1 VVFSSVPFLFYFL
14 PLFLG
19 VYWVAPGMRAKNLI
33 LLVASLVFYAWGEP
47 WFVLVLIGQIAFNYL
62 AALSID
68 VRKGIA
74 RRRATAIGIGTN
86 LLLLGVFK
94 YADFLVSTV
103 NAALPMELGPLAL
116 PGLALPGLA
125 LPSLALPLGI
135 SFFTFHSISYLI
147 DVHRRQV
154 TASSDPVELAVYIAM
169 FPQLVAGPIIR
180 YHTIAHLLAH
190 RRMTSGR
197 ASAGMRIVVIGL
209 AQKVL
214 IADEVAR
221 VAEAVFDHVSTPS
234 AVEAWLGLVAYT
246 VQIYF
251 DFLGYSNMAIG
262 LGCVLGFAFPRN
274 FRLPYT
280 ATSITDFWRRWHISL
295 SQWLRDYLY
304 IPLGGS
310 RGSTIETYRNLWLVF
325 LLCGLW
331 HGANWT
337 FVIWGAHH
345 GCFLVAERAG
355 LARVLR
361 RCPALV
367 VRAYTLLAVVSG
379 WVWFRSHDVAHAA
392 TLFDSLVG
400 LNGWSAVT
408 FETHTALFPTTLAA
422 LLIGIALS
430 LADWRSVRSSVTHP
444 NRTAMALVDT
454 ARTSIFFALSVLSV
468 AAGSYSPFLYFRF

>member
-19 VYWVAPGMRAKNLI
+19 FYWAAPGIDAKNLF
-33 LLVASLVFYAWGEP
+33 LLGASLLFYAWGEP
-47 WFVLVLIGQIAFNYL
+47 WFVLVLVGQIAFNYL
-62 AALSID
+62 AALAI
-68 VRKGIA
+68 GA
-74 RRRATAIGIGTN
+74 RRDLARTLTTTISVGLN
-86 LLLLGVFK
+86 LLLLGLFK
-94 YADFLVSTV
+94 YTDFLTATLNV
-103 NAALPMELGPLAL
+103 ALPSGLEPFAL
-116 PGLALPGLA
+116 PG
-125 LPSLALPLGI
+125 LALPLGI

-154 TASSDPVELAVYIAM
+154 APNANPIELAVYIAM

-180 YHTIAHLLAH
+180 YHTIAHLLAR
-190 RRMTSGR
+190 RRMTRAR
-197 ASAGMRIVVIGL
+197 ASAGMRIFIIGL

-221 VAEAVFDHVSTPS
+221 IAEAVFDHVARPS
-234 AVEAWLGLVAYT
+234 AVEAWLGLVAYS

-262 LGCVLGFAFPRN
+262 LGCVLGFLFPRN

-280 ATSITDFWRRWHISL
+280 ATSIADFWQRWHISL

-310 RGSTIETYRNLWLVF
+310 RGSTVETYRNLWLVF

-345 GCFLVAERAG
+345 GFFLVAERAG
-355 LARVLR
+355 LSRLLHGAPVFVMRVY
-361 RCPALV
+361 A
-367 VRAYTLLAVVSG
+367 LLAVMSG
-379 WVWFRSHDVAHAA
+379 WVWFRAHDIAHAM
-392 TLFDSLVG
+392 TLFRSLIG
-400 LNGWSAVT
+400 LNGWAELT
-408 FETHTALFPTTLAA
+408 FEAHIVLFPTTLLA
-422 LLIGIALS
+422 LLIGIAL
-430 LADWRSVRSSVTHP
+430 AIVDWRALWSRAWRVYLVTGP
-444 NRTAMALVDT
+444 LVDT
-454 ARTSIFFALSVLSV
+454 VRTGLLLALSILSV

>member
-19 VYWVAPGMRAKNLI
+19 LYWAAPGVKPKNLV
-33 LLVASLVFYAWGEP
+33 LLGASLLFYAWGEP
-47 WFVLVLIGQIAFNYL
+47 WFVLVLVGQIAFNYL
-62 AALSID
+62 AAH
-68 VRKGIA
+68 
-74 RRRATAIGIGTN
+74 AIGARKDRARFIATTISVGLN
-86 LLLLGVFK
+86 LLLLGLFK
-94 YADFLVSTV
+94 YADFFIATV
-103 NAALPMELGPLAL
+103 NVVLPSGIEPFGL
-116 PGLALPGLA
+116 PG
-125 LPSLALPLGI
+125 LALPLGI

-147 DVHRRQV
+147 DVHRYQV
-154 TASSDPVELAVYIAM
+154 APNANPVELAVYIAM

-180 YHTIAHLLAH
+180 YHTIANLLAH
-190 RRMTSGR
+190 RRMTCAR
-197 ASAGMRIVVIGL
+197 ASAGMRMFIIGL

-221 VAEAVFDHVSTPS
+221 IAEAVFDHVSRPS
-234 AVEAWLGLVAYT
+234 AAEAWLGLLAYS

-262 LGCVLGFAFPRN
+262 LGCVLGFVFPRN

-280 ATSITDFWRRWHISL
+280 ATSIADFWRRWHISL

-310 RGSTIETYRNLWLVF
+310 RGSTVETYRNLWLVF

-345 GCFLVAERAG
+345 GFFLVAERAG
-355 LARVLR
+355 LSPLLR
-361 RCPALV
+361 RSPV
-367 VRAYTLLAVVSG
+367 FVTRAYALFAILSG
-379 WVWFRSHDVAHAA
+379 WVWFRAHDVAHAL
-392 TLFDSLVG
+392 TLFRSLIG
-400 LNGWSAVT
+400 LNSGGQRA
-408 FETHTALFPTTLAA
+408 FETNIVLFPTALLA

-430 LADWRSVRSSVTHP
+430 IGDWRRLRPSAWRPYRLAVP
-444 NRTAMALVDT
+444 LADT
-454 ARTSIFFALSVLSV
+454 ARTGLLFALSILNV